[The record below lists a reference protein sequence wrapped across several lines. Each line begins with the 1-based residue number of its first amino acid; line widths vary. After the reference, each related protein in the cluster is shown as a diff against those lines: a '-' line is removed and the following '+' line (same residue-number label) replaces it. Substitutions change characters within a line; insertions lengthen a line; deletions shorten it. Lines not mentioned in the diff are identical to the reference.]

1 MSGLLTALSRPQV
14 LVSLTVLVALCAV
27 LFRQTQGAIGG
38 PYLDLMSDPEAVR
51 TRLELMT
58 ASQKQ
63 AHITRTVLLDTA
75 FPLLYT
81 ALVLGLLRRYWAGP
95 VFVAG
100 ATMILAGAGL
110 DLAENAQQ
118 VAMLSGAEGLAGHK
132 AWLTPL
138 KFAAV
143 FGGMGLA
150 LAGLV
155 RGIAR
160 RGP

>member
-1 MSGLLTALSRPQV
+1 MKRLLTTLSRPQV
-14 LVSLTVLVALCAV
+14 LVSMAVAVVLCAA

-51 TRLELMT
+51 ARLELMT

-63 AHITRTVLLDTA
+63 AHITRTGLLDTA
-75 FPLLYT
+75 FPVLYT
-81 ALVLGLLRRYWAGP
+81 ALVLGMLRRYWAGP
-95 VFVAG
+95 VFLVG
-100 ATMILAGAGL
+100 VTVILAGAGL
-110 DLAENAQQ
+110 DLAENALQ
-118 VAMLSGAEGLAGHK
+118 VAMLTGAEGLAAQK

-143 FGGMGLA
+143 LAGIVLA

-155 RGIAR
+155 LGLAR
-160 RGP
+160 RRP